1 MAILVEEEKK
11 PVNWVG
17 IATAIIIIGILFF
30 GAYYVFFKDPGVIEG
45 LTAPKDLQ
53 NITQLSKTNIDP
65 SKIIQSTEF
74 KNLKDLADP
83 LVLPSAGRAN
93 PFKPL

>member
-17 IATAIIIIGILFF
+17 ILTALVIVFILFA
-30 GAYYVFFKDPGVIEG
+30 GGYYVFFKDPGVIEG
-45 LTAPKDLQ
+45 ITAPKELQ

-65 SKIIQSTEF
+65 SKIIQSAEF
-74 KNLKDLADP
+74 KNLRDLADP
-83 LVLPSAGRAN
+83 LVPPTAGRSN

>member
-11 PVNWVG
+11 SVNWVG
-17 IATAIIIIGILFF
+17 IATTIIIIGILFF
-30 GAYYVFFKDPGVIEG
+30 GAYYIFFKDPGVIEG
-45 LTAPKDLQ
+45 LTAPKEVQ

-83 LVLPSAGRAN
+83 LVLPSVGRAN

>member
-11 PVNWVG
+11 SVNWVG
-17 IATAIIIIGILFF
+17 MLTAIFIIGVLFA
-30 GAYYVFFKDPGVIEG
+30 GGYYIFFKDPGVIEG
-45 LTAPKDLQ
+45 ITAPKELQ

-65 SKIIQSTEF
+65 SKIIQSVEF
-74 KNLKDLADP
+74 KNLRDLADP
-83 LVLPSAGRAN
+83 LVVPTAGRAN

>member
-11 PVNWVG
+11 SANWVG
-17 IATAIIIIGILFF
+17 ILTTVVIIGMLFA
-30 GAYYVFFKDPGVIEG
+30 GGYYVFFKDPGVIEG
-45 LTAPKDLQ
+45 LTAPKDIQ

-65 SKIIQSTEF
+65 NKIIQSAAF
-74 KNLKDLADP
+74 KTLRDLADP
-83 LVLPSAGRAN
+83 LILPTAGRSN

>member
-11 PVNWVG
+11 SVNWVG
-17 IATAIIIIGILFF
+17 ILTAIFIVGILFA
-30 GAYYVFFKDPGVIEG
+30 GGYYVFFKDPGVIEG
-45 LTAPKDLQ
+45 ITAPKDVQ

-65 SKIIQSTEF
+65 SKIIQSPEF
-74 KNLKDLADP
+74 KSLKDLADP
-83 LVLPSAGRAN
+83 LVIPSAGRSN

>member
-11 PVNWVG
+11 SVNWVG
-17 IATAIIIIGILFF
+17 ILTALVIVGILFA
-30 GAYYVFFKDPGVIEG
+30 GGYYVFFKDPGVIEG
-45 LTAPKDLQ
+45 ITAPKELQ

-65 SKIIQSTEF
+65 NKIIQSAEF
-74 KNLKDLADP
+74 KNLRDLADP
-83 LVLPSAGRAN
+83 LNLPSAGRAN

>member
-17 IATAIIIIGILFF
+17 ILTVIVVVGVLFA
-30 GAYYVFFKDPGVIEG
+30 GGYYVFFKDPGVIEG
-45 LTAPKDLQ
+45 LTAPKDVQ
-53 NITQLSKTNIDP
+53 NITQLSKTNINP
-65 SKIIQSTEF
+65 SEVLQSSDF
-74 KNLKDLADP
+74 KNLHDLADP

-93 PFKPL
+93 PFKPF